1 MDNYTPHQARYFAE
15 QIQLKRSE
23 STVEGLASAMSG
35 VKVDLNPHQ
44 VDAALFAMKSPLS
57 NGALLADEV
66 GLGKTV
72 EAGLVLAQYWSER
85 RRHIL
90 LIVPA
95 SLRMQW
101 RSELREKFFIESVIM
116 ESVTFNKMKKEGEY
130 NPFACSNRVVIC
142 SYNFAARKVAEIHS
156 ISWDLVIMDE
166 AHKLRN
172 VYKSSNVMGH
182 KLKEALSGVKKKLL
196 LTATPLQNNLME
208 LYGLTSLIDDHVFG
222 DAKTFREMYV
232 SVTNTELRNKYLR
245 KRLQNFCKRTLRSQ
259 VTEYVRYTNR
269 IAILQE
275 YEPSPDEENLYNG
288 ISDYLQTAH
297 LYALPESQ
305 RNLITMVL
313 RKLLASSSFAISGT
327 LDSLIA
333 RLEAMLAGY
342 EKDIDLNDFDLFP
355 EYKDENEENLFSN
368 NDSARQ
374 EERKK
379 DYIGIQKELSLLRE
393 YAKLAKGITTNAKGD
408 NLLTALEQGFQKI
421 AELGG
426 QKKAVIFTE
435 SKRTQDYLFNLL
447 SHNGYEG
454 KIVFLNGVNNDSI
467 SKEIYNRWKQRHVN
481 DGAISGSRTADIKA
495 AIVEEFKNEA
505 SILIGT
511 EAASEGINLQFCS
524 IIVNYDLPWNP
535 QRIEQRIGRCHRY
548 GQKNDV
554 VVINFLNNKNAADKR
569 VYELLDQ
576 KFKLFSGV
584 FGSSDEV
591 LGSVETGV
599 DFEKR
604 IAAIYQKCKTQEE
617 IQYEFDELQKELA
630 AQINTKIVAA
640 RQSIL
645 ENFDEEVSNRLADC
659 QRNTI
664 ASLDTF
670 SQWMYYFFLIHGAER
685 VEPLDMWRFKY
696 KASDGT
702 IKTYNLKW
710 KEAEEAGD
718 IFLRKEAPFFKHW
731 LEDAMNTPLS
741 PVNIRFDTS
750 KSKRKISF
758 FDNHPHLTG
767 LLSID
772 KMSYAGLGEEE
783 HLVFTASIKGK
794 YKLDADLINRL
805 LEMPG
810 TITGPC
816 IKESATFAKQRRKNL
831 DRQQTQI
838 EKANKKYYLEE
849 CEKLDAYSEDLKNG
863 LERDIKELRKEI
875 TSKKKAFKA
884 STNLSLREMLDL
896 KDEINKLEKKRK
908 EMQRELYDKQDEIDN
923 ENERLQDEIRQKLE
937 GKIKTEH
944 IMTIS
949 FEVV

>member
-1 MDNYTPHQARYFAE
+1 MTNYTPHQARYFAE
-15 QIQLKRSE
+15 QIKLKRSE
-23 STVEGLASAMSG
+23 STIEGLASAMSG

-85 RRHIL
+85 RRNIL

-101 RSELREKFFIESVIM
+101 RSELSDKFFINSIIM
-116 ESVTFNKMKKEGEY
+116 ESTTFNKAKKEGFI
-130 NPFACSNRVVIC
+130 NPFDCNDKVIIC
-142 SYNFAARKVAEIHS
+142 SYNFASRKAAEIHS
-156 ISWDLVIMDE
+156 IPWDLVIMDE

-172 VYKSSNVMGH
+172 VYKSSNVTGH
-182 KLKEALSGVKKKLL
+182 KLKNALASVKKKLL

-232 SVTNTELRNKYLR
+232 SISNAELRNKYLR

-275 YEPSPDEENLYNG
+275 YTPSADEENLYNG
-288 ISDYLQTAH
+288 ISDYLQTEH

-313 RKLLASSSFAISGT
+313 RKLLASSSFAISAT
-327 LDSLIA
+327 LDSLIS
-333 RLEAMLAGY
+333 RLEAMLSGC
-342 EKDIDLNDFDLFP
+342 EKELDLNDFDLFP
-355 EYKDENEENLFSN
+355 EYKEEEETELFTDDN
-368 NDSARQ
+368 AKQ
-374 EERKK
+374 KQLK
-379 DYIGIQKELSLLRE
+379 QDYIGIHKELAILRR
-393 YAKLAKGITTNAKGD
+393 YANLAKGITTNAKGD
-408 NLLTALEQGFQKI
+408 NLLTALQQGFQKI

-435 SKRTQDYLFNLL
+435 SKRTQNYLYNLL
-447 SHNGYEG
+447 SNNGYSG
-454 KIVFLNGVNNDSI
+454 KIVFLNGVNTDST
-467 SKEIYNRWKQRHVN
+467 SKEIYSKWKKKHQN

-495 AIVEEFKNEA
+495 AIVEEFKDEA

-584 FGSSDEV
+584 FGSSDEI

-604 IAAIYQKCKTQEE
+604 IANIYQRCKTQEE
-617 IQYEFDELQKELA
+617 IQHEFDELQKELA
-630 AQINTKIVAA
+630 AKINTKLVAA

-645 ENFDEEVSNRLADC
+645 ENFDEEVASRLSDC
-659 QRNTI
+659 HKNTV
-664 ASLDTF
+664 ASLDKF

-696 KASDGT
+696 KTQDGS

-710 KEAEEAGD
+710 KAAEDAGD
-718 IFLRKEAPFFKHW
+718 IFLRKEAPFFKVW
-731 LEDAMNTPLS
+731 LEETIKTPLS
-741 PVNIRFDTS
+741 PVHIVFDTS

-758 FDNHPHLTG
+758 FDTHQDIKG

-772 KMSYAGLGEEE
+772 KMSYDGLSEEE
-783 HLVFTASIKGK
+783 HLIFTVVTKDK
-794 YKLDADLINRL
+794 TKLDEDLVNRL
-805 LEMPG
+805 LEIPG
-810 TITGPC
+810 SITGPC
-816 IKESATFAKQRRKNL
+816 TNESATFTKQRTKNL
-831 DRQQTQI
+831 EKQQTQI
-838 EKANKKYYLEE
+838 EKANKKYYLDE

-863 LERDIKELRKEI
+863 LERDLKELRKEI
-875 TSKKKAFKA
+875 SIKKKTFKA
-884 STNLSLREMLDL
+884 STNLSLSDMLNL
-896 KDEINKLEKKRK
+896 KDEINHMEKKRK
-908 EMQRELYDKQDEIDN
+908 EMQRDLYNKQDEID
-923 ENERLQDEIRQKLE
+923 EQNERLQEEIRKKLE
-937 GKIKTEH
+937 GKIVTDH

-949 FEVV
+949 FEVI